1 MLAPKRVK
9 FRKRF
14 KGRTKGMAT
23 RGNTVAFGHYGLMA
37 LEPGWITNRQIEA
50 SREMKTEELEQQLAI
65 LTEARFRLRFRRAT
79 EALSNPLEL
88 RRIRREI
95 ARINTILVE
104 RKRA

>member
-1 MLAPKRVK
+1 
-9 FRKRF
+9 
-14 KGRTKGMAT
+14 MAT
-23 RGNTVAFGHYGLMA
+23 KAKKPEGL
-37 LEPGWITNRQIEA
+37 
-50 SREMKTEELEQQLAI
+50 REMKTEELEQQLVI
-65 LTEARFRLRFRRAT
+65 LTEEQFRLKFRRAT